1 MRKILIIVV
10 LILIFGLPIGGY
22 FLLKSKIFKSE
33 LLEIGEKAF
42 SFELKTSNG
51 RNFNLTDYNGRKIFL
66 VFFKADCTPCL
77 KQLANL
83 NEISKKAHEKL
94 EIIAISESNEQKT
107 KEFVETYDLSFP
119 ILIDDENIFKSRYG
133 GRGVPALYLLDDE
146 MRVRYRRVGYRSA
159 DLDEKIISEF
169 VRTGKIPIEIYS
181 DTQKANLLIDN
192 VRTSISGLKAKEI
205 ALSDSEVRSFMRKN
219 FIYPE
224 QKVEIINHRWVTE
237 EQMYRWIIQIIEL
250 PCDCPDKNENTLNI
264 VKVEIDP
271 IGGQILNRE
280 LIKDLPE
287 ELYKERLY
295 QEVAGYSLLVNRKR

>member
-10 LILIFGLPIGGY
+10 LILIFGLPIGSY

-33 LLEIGEKAF
+33 LLEIGEKAS
-42 SFELKTSNG
+42 SFELKTTDG
-51 RNFNLTDYNGRKIFL
+51 RNFNLIDYNGSKIFL
-66 VFFKADCTPCL
+66 VFFKTDCTPCL

-83 NEISKKAHEKL
+83 NEISKKEHEKL

-119 ILIDDENIFKSRYG
+119 ILIDDKNIFESRYG
-133 GRGVPALYLLDDE
+133 GGGVPALYLLDDE

-169 VRTGKIPIEIYS
+169 VLTEKIPIEIYS
-181 DTQKANLLIDN
+181 DTQKENLLIDN
-192 VRTSISGLKAKEI
+192 VKTSISALKAKDI
-205 ALSDSEVRSFMRKN
+205 ALSDPEVRAFMREN

-224 QKVEIINHRWVTE
+224 QKVEIINHRWITE

-250 PCDCPDKNENTLNI
+250 PCDCPDKKENTLNI

-271 IGGQILNRE
+271 IGGQILDRE

-295 QEVAGYSLLVNRKR
+295 KEVAGYSLLVNRKK

>member
-1 MRKILIIVV
+1 MRKISIVVV
-10 LILIFGLPIGGY
+10 LILIFGLPIGVY
-22 FLLKSKIFKSE
+22 FFLKSKIFKSE
-33 LLEIGEKAF
+33 LLEIGEKAS

-119 ILIDDENIFKSRYG
+119 ILIDDENIFKGRYRG
-133 GRGVPALYLLDDE
+133 GGVPALYLLDEE
-146 MRVRYRRVGYRSA
+146 MNVRYRRVGYRSV

-169 VRTGKIPIEIYS
+169 VRTDKIPIEIYS
-181 DTQKANLLIDN
+181 DTQKENFLIDN

-205 ALSDSEVRSFMRKN
+205 ALSDSEVRAFMREN

-224 QKVEIINHRWVTE
+224 QKVEIINLGWE
-237 EQMYRWIIQIIEL
+237 AEQQMYRWIIQIIEL
-250 PCDCPDKNENTLNI
+250 PCDCPDKKENTLNI

-295 QEVAGYSLLVNRKR
+295 QEVTGYSLLVNRKK